1 MIEAHRAYIA
11 AQLKVGVTVA
21 TVHQGLVDE
30 HGLVVSVA
38 SLRRWVRANLP
49 EVARRGGDGAARV
62 PTVRAV
68 LRRRSTTGS
77 WDVARPS

>member
-1 MIEAHRAYIA
+1 MVPGAGRHPVAQTSWPVIEAHRAYIA

-38 SLRRWVRANLP
+38 SLRRWVWS
-49 EVARRGGDGAARV
+49 V
-62 PTVRAV
+62 PDFIDTDLDCQV
-68 LRRRSTTGS
+68 G
-77 WDVARPS
+77 